1 MTLRMLKTALLTL
14 CLFAGQAI
22 YAQSPEMQ
30 PLPIDSMVR
39 YGVLDNGLTYYVRH
53 NETPKQR
60 VEFHIAQKVG
70 SVLEEENQRG
80 LAHFLE
86 HMAFNGLEH
95 FPGKT
100 MLNYLEENG
109 IQFGSDINAYTGF
122 DQTVYR
128 ISNVP
133 SDRSGLVDSCLL
145 ILHDWACAIALEDKE
160 IDEERGVIQEEW
172 RTRADANWRQWE
184 STVPVMFEGSQYANR
199 MPIGTMDVV
208 MNFPYK
214 TLRDYYHKW
223 YRPDQQGIIVIG
235 DIDAEKIE
243 NQIKTLFGSIKMP
256 ENAAERIYYP
266 VPDNKEP
273 IVAIYQDKE
282 APNAM
287 ASIYF
292 KHEPMPREIK
302 ATQIG
307 AIYGYLQAVAQTMLN
322 NRLTEIAMQPEAPFV
337 GAYAYDSNFFIAQT
351 KDAFT
356 LLAEGKE
363 DAVLDA
369 MKGVLREAERV
380 NRFGFT
386 SSEYERAKAELLS
399 RYENMYNERN
409 NAKNISYAEEYI
421 NHFLEGGYIPGI
433 EFEYNML
440 KEISPLI
447 PLAQVN
453 QYIQELIG
461 EENIVITITGPE
473 KEGLV
478 FPTKEEVIAAFN
490 SVSHEDLE
498 AYEDNVS
505 DEPLIDKE
513 VVAGSI
519 VKEKANVQ
527 NGTTEWYLS
536 NGVKVV
542 LKPTDFKS
550 DEILLSA
557 VSHGGKSLYTDKN
570 DVSNLKVIN
579 DIIELSA
586 LGNHSYMDMMK
597 LLAGKNVSA
606 HLKINDRS
614 EAVTGSC
621 GIKDMETMFQL
632 VYLYFTG
639 LNKDEQIFNVWKTQ
653 AETMLA
659 NREND
664 PSSMFN
670 DSISAALYDHQPA
683 YMPVKVSDLEK
694 IDYNRI
700 IEIAKERT
708 ANAAD
713 FTFSFVGSFK
723 PEELKPFVEK
733 YIASLPVNKK
743 KEKAGAKTYFNKNT
757 YSNLFEQ
764 PMETP
769 KTSVFSM
776 FDGNVKN
783 SLKNELMMDIFQQTM
798 DIIYTETIREE
809 EGGTY
814 GVGTAATVS
823 KSNGQ
828 WIFYF
833 AFDTNADQQ
842 AHLAARAKKELLK
855 YANEGVREQDFNK
868 VKEYM
873 LKTYNNR
880 IRENGY
886 WKNVLD
892 AQALGTDNSKDY
904 ENVLK
909 SITREDVQKFTQK
922 LFKKYNNV
930 DVIMLG
936 VAK

>member
-356 LLAEGKE
+356 LLAVGKE

-505 DEPLIDKE
+505 DERMVSVERCESRIE
-513 VVAGSI
+513 
-519 VKEKANVQ
+519 
-527 NGTTEWYLS
+527 
-536 NGVKVV
+536 
-542 LKPTDFKS
+542 TD
-550 DEILLSA
+550 
-557 VSHGGKSLYTDKN
+557 
-570 DVSNLKVIN
+570 
-579 DIIELSA
+579 
-586 LGNHSYMDMMK
+586 
-597 LLAGKNVSA
+597 
-606 HLKINDRS
+606 R
-614 EAVTGSC
+614 
-621 GIKDMETMFQL
+621 FQ
-632 VYLYFTG
+632 
-639 LNKDEQIFNVWKTQ
+639 
-653 AETMLA
+653 
-659 NREND
+659 
-664 PSSMFN
+664 
-670 DSISAALYDHQPA
+670 
-683 YMPVKVSDLEK
+683 
-694 IDYNRI
+694 
-700 IEIAKERT
+700 ER
-708 ANAAD
+708 
-713 FTFSFVGSFK
+713 
-723 PEELKPFVEK
+723 
-733 YIASLPVNKK
+733 
-743 KEKAGAKTYFNKNT
+743 
-757 YSNLFEQ
+757 
-764 PMETP
+764 
-769 KTSVFSM
+769 
-776 FDGNVKN
+776 
-783 SLKNELMMDIFQQTM
+783 
-798 DIIYTETIREE
+798 
-809 EGGTY
+809 
-814 GVGTAATVS
+814 
-823 KSNGQ
+823 
-828 WIFYF
+828 
-833 AFDTNADQQ
+833 
-842 AHLAARAKKELLK
+842 
-855 YANEGVREQDFNK
+855 
-868 VKEYM
+868 
-873 LKTYNNR
+873 
-880 IRENGY
+880 
-886 WKNVLD
+886 
-892 AQALGTDNSKDY
+892 
-904 ENVLK
+904 
-909 SITREDVQKFTQK
+909 
-922 LFKKYNNV
+922 
-930 DVIMLG
+930 
-936 VAK
+936 